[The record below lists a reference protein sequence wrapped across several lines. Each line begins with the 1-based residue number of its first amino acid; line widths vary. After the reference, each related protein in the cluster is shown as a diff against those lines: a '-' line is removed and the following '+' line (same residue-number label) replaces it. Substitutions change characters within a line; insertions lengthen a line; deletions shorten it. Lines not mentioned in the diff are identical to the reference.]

1 MSLLSFRCRHQY
13 PGGFQLDV
21 AFELNHP
28 ITSLFGPSG
37 SGKTSVLSTIAG
49 FLRPQSGEVRLGDRT
64 VLDTARRVY
73 LPPERR
79 RLGVVF
85 QDHLL
90 FPHLTVEANLRYGRR
105 HRSRRRSP
113 IEMSRVVEVLE
124 IGGLL
129 GRYPGKLS
137 GGEQQRVALGRALLC
152 GPELL
157 LMDEPLASLDARLKA
172 RILAYLQRVVAEWQ
186 IPTLFVSHSQADVRR
201 VADWVVVLKQGRVV
215 TSATPDV
222 ALGQPEPLGWKNSAG
237 PVNLLR
243 LEQVQSCDDHA
254 TGRIGDQLLY
264 LPPLEHLLGA
274 TQECPGDGGATS
286 PTFVQFAPTDVTLSR
301 HDVAGLSARNHLQGR
316 VCQVVPLR
324 QAVFVA
330 VDIGQMLWVQ
340 VTPEAAAELE
350 LKPGSPVICLLK
362 AHSLRV
368 VD

>member
-1 MSLLSFRCRHQY
+1 MSLLDFQLRHQY
-13 PGGFQLDV
+13 PGGFELDI
-21 AFELNHP
+21 AFELSHP
-28 ITSLFGPSG
+28 VSSLFGPSG

-49 FLRPQSGEVRLGDRT
+49 FLRPQTGKVRLGDRT
-64 VLDTARRVY
+64 VLDTAGSVH

-105 HRSRRRSP
+105 RRNGRGPS
-113 IEMSRVVEVLE
+113 IELRRVVEVLE
-124 IGGLL
+124 VGGLL
-129 GRYPGKLS
+129 RRYPGSLS

-172 RILAYLQRVVAEWQ
+172 RILAYLQRVTAEWE

-201 VADWVVVLKQGRVV
+201 VADWVVVLERGHVV

-222 ALGQPEPLGWKNSAG
+222 ALSRPEPLGWKNATG

-243 LEQVQSCDDHA
+243 LAEVQSFDDHA
-254 TGRIGDQLLY
+254 TGRVGDQLLY
-264 LPPLEHLLGA
+264 LPPLEA
-274 TQECPGDGGATS
+274 PGNS
-286 PTFVQFAPTDVTLSR
+286 PMFVEFLPSDVTLSR

-316 VCQVVPLR
+316 VCQVVRLDR
-324 QAVFVA
+324 AVFVA
-330 VDIGQMLWVQ
+330 VDIGQVLWAE

-350 LKPGSPVICLLK
+350 LKPGSQVICLLK

>member
-1 MSLLSFRCRHQY
+1 MSLLSFQLRHQY
-13 PGGFQLDV
+13 PGGFELDI
-21 AFELNHP
+21 AFELSHP
-28 ITSLFGPSG
+28 VTSLFGPSG

-49 FLRPQSGEVRLGDRT
+49 FLRPQTGKVRLGDRI
-64 VLDTARRVY
+64 VLDTTGSVH

-105 HRSRRRSP
+105 RRNGRGPS
-113 IEMSRVVEVLE
+113 IELRRVVEVLE

-129 GRYPGKLS
+129 RRYPGNLS

-172 RILAYLQRVVAEWQ
+172 RILAYLQRVTAEWE

-201 VADWVVVLKQGRVV
+201 VADWVVVLERGHVV

-222 ALGQPEPLGWKNSAG
+222 ALSRPEPLGWKNATR

-243 LEQVQSCDDHA
+243 LAEVQSFDDHA
-254 TGRIGDQLLY
+254 TGRVGDQLLY
-264 LPPLEHLLGA
+264 LPPLDRGFGGA
-274 TQECPGDGGATS
+274 SECPSDGRAAS
-286 PTFVQFAPTDVTLSR
+286 PMFVEFSPTDVTLSR
-301 HDVAGLSARNHLQGR
+301 HDVAGLSTRNHLQGR
-316 VCQVVPLR
+316 VCQVVPLS

-330 VDIGQMLWVQ
+330 VDIGQVLWAE

-350 LKPGSPVICLLK
+350 LKPGSQVICLLK